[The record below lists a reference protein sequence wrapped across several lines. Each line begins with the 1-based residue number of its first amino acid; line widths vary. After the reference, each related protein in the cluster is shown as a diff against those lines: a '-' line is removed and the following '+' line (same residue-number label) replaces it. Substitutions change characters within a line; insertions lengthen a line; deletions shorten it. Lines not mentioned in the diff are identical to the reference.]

1 MKFAQN
7 HSTVKVSKFCHLKTR
22 ISVAVVYFRYSKLFL
37 FYNHYYRSPLCKK
50 TPFINIFLCLETY
63 DDHMKEHCEN
73 EWLCHLCGRKLKTKR
88 NLINHYYVHSGE
100 KPFNCD
106 ECGKVF
112 TCKDKL
118 KLHYKIHQG
127 IRPHVCLICNKAFI
141 QKGHLASH
149 SKSHVSWNI
158 Y

>member
-1 MKFAQN
+1 MQLN
-7 HSTVKVSKFCHLKTR
+7 
-22 ISVAVVYFRYSKLFL
+22 
-37 FYNHYYRSPLCKK
+37 LCS
-50 TPFINIFLCLETY
+50 EAY
-63 DDHMKEHCEN
+63 DDHMKDHCEN

-88 NLINHYYVHSGE
+88 NLINHYFVHTGSYSHAVVTGHFNKKKLYLGE

-106 ECGKVF
+106 DCGKVF

-118 KLHYKIHQG
+118 KLHLKIHKG

-149 SKSHVSWNI
+149 SKSHVSFHMSLG
-158 Y
+158 